1 MKVPR
6 ASRTFFVLVLALP
19 VIGCR
24 SGPIEGWS
32 SRTRTM
38 ILTSGPTEISLSSS
52 KVPGY
57 WAQQA
62 DSGQEFF
69 LYTRIRSYEKGNR
82 VKVEGPY
89 GNAYPSV
96 FRDEAG
102 VYLQG
107 YPTEVL
113 VVWKMARS
121 DVQNDEGPLSQED
134 ADRAPRQ

>member
-1 MKVPR
+1 MKTYR
-6 ASRTFFVLVLALP
+6 AFRSPFVIILALSL
-19 VIGCR
+19 IGCR
-24 SGPIEGWS
+24 SGPVESWS
-32 SRTRTM
+32 GRARAM

-57 WAQQA
+57 WAQQV

-102 VYLQG
+102 VYLHG

-121 DVQNDEGPLSQED
+121 DVQNDEGPLSRED
-134 ADRAPRQ
+134 ADRVPRQ